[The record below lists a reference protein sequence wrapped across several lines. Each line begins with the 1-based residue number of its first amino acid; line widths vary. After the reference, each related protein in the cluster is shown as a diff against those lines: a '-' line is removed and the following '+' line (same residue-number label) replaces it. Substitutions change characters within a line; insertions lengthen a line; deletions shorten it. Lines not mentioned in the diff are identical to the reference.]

1 MQEYDS
7 ETLLRSIAIC
17 FLIFKGLFIMDL
29 FILDIYCM
37 LYRFLRMAWKLC
49 FRAMCCKVTFVAVV
63 VADLG

>member
-1 MQEYDS
+1 
-7 ETLLRSIAIC
+7 
-17 FLIFKGLFIMDL
+17 MDL

-49 FRAMCCKVTFVAVV
+49 FHAMCCKVTFVAVV